1 MHSFTKTIVDYFKYL
16 STMLHPNSNKITSG
30 FQVLA
35 TIKRSDF
42 KVRLI
47 LSFDALNDD
56 DEFPK
61 E

>member
-1 MHSFTKTIVDYFKYL
+1 
-16 STMLHPNSNKITSG
+16 MLHPNSNKITSG